1 MSFDCK
7 TDYIL
12 GKWML
17 LDTVCVNRRIYFC
30 VTISWSVSS
39 MHRDGYITLVQDLLG
54 IFSLEKDLYLEDEE
68 LSTHVED
75 KF

>member
-1 MSFDCK
+1 
-7 TDYIL
+7 
-12 GKWML
+12 ML